1 MSLLISI
8 EGFDGVGKSTQAK
21 LLNKNLESMNID
33 SICVR
38 EPGGTEL
45 AEKIRDELSENIDL
59 GSIAELLLFEAARA
73 DLVQKV
79 IKPKLN
85 EGTIVITDRY
95 IDSTLAYQGFGRGI
109 ELSKII
115 DLNELSSI
123 GVIPDI
129 TFLLDT
135 DIKVALER
143 AKIRNNTTNE
153 SQINKF
159 EEEALDFHKRVREG
173 FLQIANKNP
182 ERIIILNSSS
192 NISELSENILNI
204 VKEKLAMS
212 NK

>member
-129 TFLLDT
+129 TFLLDA

>member
-21 LLNKNLESMNID
+21 LLKKNLDLINIK

-45 AEKIRDELSENIDL
+45 AEKIRDELSKNIDL
-59 GSIAELLLFEAARA
+59 GIIAELLLFEAARA
-73 DLVQKV
+73 DLVEKI
-79 IKPKLN
+79 IKPNLTQ
-85 EGTIVITDRY
+85 GVVVITDRY

-109 ELSKII
+109 KLSKII
-115 DLNELSSI
+115 KLNELSSL
-123 GVIPDI
+123 GVTPDI

-135 DIKVALER
+135 DIKIALER
-143 AKIRNNTTNE
+143 AKIRNNTTSE

-159 EEEALDFHKRVREG
+159 EEETIDFHKRVREG
-173 FLQIANKNP
+173 FLEIAGKNP
-182 ERIIILNSSS
+182 ERIIMLDSATKIT
-192 NISELSENILNI
+192 ELSENILNI
-204 VKEKLAMS
+204 VKEKLALK